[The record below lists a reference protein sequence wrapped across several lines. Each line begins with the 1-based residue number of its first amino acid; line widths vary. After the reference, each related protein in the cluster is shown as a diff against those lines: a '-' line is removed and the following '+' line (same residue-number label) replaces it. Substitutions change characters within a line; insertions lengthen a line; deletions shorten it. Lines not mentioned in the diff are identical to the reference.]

1 MPPVRRPPVRL
12 RSYIL
17 AFGAIA
23 LFLIL
28 AHGPLLLL
36 PFYWD
41 EAGQFIPAS
50 LDLFRTGAWI
60 PVSTLPNV
68 HPPGVMAYLAAWWS
82 IFGFS
87 IVATRVAM
95 LLIAALGAL
104 VTFLLAIEM
113 SRGANGTPAFAA
125 LVLLCLSPLFFA
137 QSMLA
142 QLDMPAMSLSILA
155 LLLFLQDRFRASAI
169 ACTVLVLI
177 KETGAVAPALLGCW
191 LLFER
196 RQKNEAVQA
205 LWFLLPL
212 PVLLL
217 WLAALR
223 YATGHWFGNPAFT
236 EYNLWE
242 PLHPARFFIAFLRRL
257 YYLFIGSGHFIGT
270 AALLWAFRRMPLL
283 RSRPWRI
290 AAAFALAHVL
300 VVSALGGAV
309 LERYLLPA
317 LPIMYIAFAV
327 SLGALLPRTRQ
338 LTFGALLI
346 CLIAANFVNPLYP
359 FPFENNLAF
368 VSFVELQ
375 KTAADSIEVR
385 DGTVATAFPMAEALR
400 NPDLGFVGTP
410 RDVITIA
417 DFTTPEIEKLKLHP
431 PGMVVVFTRAWDP
444 LHLLRHQFV
453 KSFLASQYGYRPE
466 MDPDAI
472 ADALSMQV
480 AHQWTRR
487 GLSFTLLTR

>member
-1 MPPVRRPPVRL
+1 MPSVRRPPVRL

-68 HPPGVMAYLAAWWS
+68 HPPGVMTYLAAFWS

-87 IVATRVAM
+87 IVVTRIAM

-104 VTFLLAIEM
+104 FTFLLAIEM

-125 LVLLCLSPLFFA
+125 LVVLCLSPLFFA

-142 QLDMPAMSLSILA
+142 QLDMPAMCLSILA

-169 ACTVLVLI
+169 ACTLLVLV
-177 KETGAVAPALLGCW
+177 KETGMVAPALLGCW

-212 PVLLL
+212 PVLLI

-223 YATGHWFGNPAFT
+223 HATGHWFGNPAFT

-242 PLHPARFFIAFLRRL
+242 PLHPARFLIAFLRRF

-270 AALLWAFRRMPLL
+270 AALVWALRRMPLL
-283 RSRPWRI
+283 WSRPWRI
-290 AAAFALAHVL
+290 AASFALAHVL

-317 LPIMYIAFAV
+317 LPVVYIAFAI
-327 SLGALLPRTRQ
+327 SLGALLPRARQ

-346 CLIAANFVNPLYP
+346 CLIAANFVNPVYP
-359 FPFENNLAF
+359 FPFENDLAF

-375 KTAADSIEVR
+375 KTAADSIGAR

-400 NPDLGFVGTP
+400 NPDLGFTRIP
-410 RDVITIA
+410 RKVTAIA
-417 DFTTPEIEKLKLHP
+417 DFTPPEIEKLKLQP
-431 PGMVVVFTRAWDP
+431 PDMVVVFTRTWDP
-444 LHLLRHQFV
+444 LHFLQHQFV
-453 KSFLASQYGYRPE
+453 ESFLASQYGYRPE